1 MCEHGAAEQTSGTL
15 FRPIAPATCG
25 ARIAILSREGRMAN
39 MKTGLGIC
47 GLIVLTVL
55 PVDGEGPLRVAVTP
69 IHSFAPATVT
79 IRARIEPSAE
89 NRMLAIVADGDDFYR
104 SSEIQLD
111 GVHAPKIVELRFS
124 NLPGGVYQIS
134 AVLADGAGR
143 QRAIV
148 RQSVN
153 VIAMAGS
160 H

>member
-1 MCEHGAAEQTSGTL
+1 
-15 FRPIAPATCG
+15 
-25 ARIAILSREGRMAN
+25 
-39 MKTGLGIC
+39 MKTGLGIF

-55 PVDGEGPLRVAVTP
+55 SVDGEGPLRVTVSP

-79 IRARIEPSAE
+79 IRARIEPSVE

-111 GVHAPKIVELRFS
+111 GDHAPKSVNLRFS
-124 NLPGGVYQIS
+124 NLPGGEYRIS
-134 AVLADGAGR
+134 AVLEDGAGR

-153 VIAMAGS
+153 VIAVS
-160 H
+160 NSLDTIHDDRHK

>member
-1 MCEHGAAEQTSGTL
+1 
-15 FRPIAPATCG
+15 
-25 ARIAILSREGRMAN
+25 MAN
-39 MKTGLGIC
+39 MNTGVGIF

-55 PVDGEGPLRVAVTP
+55 PVHGEGPLRVEVTP

-89 NRMLAIVADGDDFYR
+89 NRMLAIAADGDDFYHSR
-104 SSEIQLD
+104 EIQLD
-111 GVHAPKIVELRFS
+111 GDHAPKIVNLRFS
-124 NLPGGVYQIS
+124 NLPGGEYQIS

-153 VIAMAGS
+153 VIAIANSLDNIHDGR
-160 H
+160 HK